1 MSNEKRINE
10 ILRRLPAVDQVL
22 KWPEIR
28 DILEKHP
35 RKLVLSAIRESLDA
49 RRKSILEML
58 DAPESGIDAKSILSD
73 ILNRLERLSRF
84 TLVPVV
90 NATGIIVHTNLGRS
104 LLAEEALARL
114 QIISSSYSNLEYD
127 LSKGQR
133 GSRYVHAEDILCEL
147 TGAEAAL
154 VVNNNAGAVL
164 LVLNTLARG
173 KEVIVSRGQLVE
185 IGGAFRIPDVMERSG
200 ARLRDVGCTNRT
212 HLRDYEE
219 AINENTALLM
229 KVHNSNYMIVGFT
242 KEVPLPDLVDLAHR
256 HNLLAV
262 EDLGSGSF
270 IDLSQYGLR
279 KEPTAQEA
287 IKSGVDVVTFS
298 GDKLLGGPQAG
309 IILGKKD
316 LIARFKKNPL
326 TRALRIDK
334 LTLAALEATLRL
346 YRDPDTALDRIPTLK
361 MITAPMEELTVRAE
375 RLKNLLRE
383 VASGEF
389 DFEVENNFSQVGGG
403 ALPGQNIP
411 TRVVAITSKKYNAS
425 RIEKTLRS
433 FDPPIIGRIEHDT
446 YLLDVRTMND
456 KDFETVKRAFLRLVS

>member
-1 MSNEKRINE
+1 MPDKKGIQG
-10 ILRRLPAVDQVL
+10 ILRKLPAVDQVL
-22 KWPEIR
+22 KWPEIKR
-28 DILEKHP
+28 ALGSYP
-35 RKLVLSAIRESLDA
+35 RKLVLKAIREILDE
-49 RRKSILEML
+49 RRKQIL
-58 DAPESGIDAKSILSD
+58 DAPDTSEAKTHADD
-73 ILNRLERLSRF
+73 ILPDILKRLEKLSEF
-84 TLVPVV
+84 TLIPLV

-104 LLAEEALARL
+104 LLAEEALERL
-114 QIISSSYSNLEYD
+114 ELISSSYSNLEYD
-127 LSKGQR
+127 LEAGQR
-133 GSRYVHAEDILCEL
+133 GSRYVHAESILCEL

-164 LVLNTLARG
+164 LVLNTLALG

-242 KEVPLPDLVDLAHR
+242 KEVPLQDLVELAHR
-256 HNLLAV
+256 HNLYAV

-287 IKSGVDVVTFS
+287 VECGVDVVTFS

-309 IILGKKD
+309 IILGRKE
-316 LIARFKKNPL
+316 LIATFKKNPF

-346 YRDPDTALDRIPTLK
+346 YRDFDVATKRIPTLR
-361 MITAPMEELTVRAE
+361 MITTPMEELTSRAV
-375 RLKNLLRE
+375 RLKGFLDE
-383 VASGEF
+383 VASTKFEF
-389 DFEVENNFSQVGGG
+389 VVEDNFSQVGGG

-411 TRVVAITSKKYNAS
+411 TKVVSVTSQEYSVAS
-425 RIEKTLRS
+425 IEKMLRS
-433 FDPPIIGRIEHDT
+433 FDPPIIGRIEHEK
-446 YLLDVRTMND
+446 YLLDVRTMSE
-456 KDFETVKRAFLRLVS
+456 KDFDIVRSAFARIAR

>member
-1 MSNEKRINE
+1 MPDKKGIQG
-10 ILRRLPAVDQVL
+10 ILRKLPAVDQVL
-22 KWPEIR
+22 KWPEIKR
-28 DILEKHP
+28 ALGSYP
-35 RKLVLSAIRESLDA
+35 RKLVLKAIREILDE
-49 RRKSILEML
+49 RRKQIL
-58 DAPESGIDAKSILSD
+58 DAPDTSEAKTHADD
-73 ILNRLERLSRF
+73 ILPDILKRLEKLSEF
-84 TLVPVV
+84 TLIPLV

-104 LLAEEALARL
+104 LLAEEALERL
-114 QIISSSYSNLEYD
+114 ELISSSYSNLEYD
-127 LSKGQR
+127 LEAGQR
-133 GSRYVHAEDILCEL
+133 GSRYVHAESILCEL

-164 LVLNTLARG
+164 LVLNTLALG

-242 KEVPLPDLVDLAHR
+242 KEVPLQDLVELAHR
-256 HNLLAV
+256 HNLYAV

-287 IKSGVDVVTFS
+287 VECGVDVVTFS

-309 IILGKKD
+309 IILGRKE

-346 YRDPDTALDRIPTLK
+346 YRDFDVATKRIPTLR
-361 MITAPMEELTVRAE
+361 MITTPMEELTSRAV
-375 RLKNLLRE
+375 RLKGFLDE
-383 VASGEF
+383 VASTKFEF
-389 DFEVENNFSQVGGG
+389 VVEDNFSQVGGG

-411 TRVVAITSKKYNAS
+411 TKVVSVTSQEYSVAS
-425 RIEKTLRS
+425 IEKMLRS
-433 FDPPIIGRIEHDT
+433 FDPPVELWTLMDARW
-446 YLLDVRTMND
+446 R
-456 KDFETVKRAFLRLVS
+456 RLIT

>member
-1 MSNEKRINE
+1 MPDKKGIQG
-10 ILRRLPAVDQVL
+10 ILRKLPAVDQVL
-22 KWPEIR
+22 KWPEIKR
-28 DILEKHP
+28 ALGSYP
-35 RKLVLSAIRESLDA
+35 RKLVLKAIREILDE
-49 RRKSILEML
+49 RRKQIL
-58 DAPESGIDAKSILSD
+58 DAPDTSEAKTHADD
-73 ILNRLERLSRF
+73 ILPDILKRLEKLSEF
-84 TLVPVV
+84 TLIPLV

-104 LLAEEALARL
+104 LLAEEALERL
-114 QIISSSYSNLEYD
+114 ELISSSYSNLEYD
-127 LSKGQR
+127 LEAGQR
-133 GSRYVHAEDILCEL
+133 GSRYVHAESILCEL

-164 LVLNTLARG
+164 LVLNTLALG

-242 KEVPLPDLVDLAHR
+242 KEVPLQDLVELAHR
-256 HNLLAV
+256 HNLYAV

-287 IKSGVDVVTFS
+287 VECGVDVVTFS

-309 IILGKKD
+309 IILGRKE

-346 YRDPDTALDRIPTLK
+346 YRDFDVATKRIPTLR
-361 MITAPMEELTVRAE
+361 MITTPMEELTSRAV
-375 RLKNLLRE
+375 RLKGFLDE
-383 VASGEF
+383 VASTKFEF
-389 DFEVENNFSQVGGG
+389 VVEDNFSQVGGG

-411 TRVVAITSKKYNAS
+411 TKVVSVTSQEYSVAS
-425 RIEKTLRS
+425 IEKMLRS
-433 FDPPIIGRIEHDT
+433 FDPPIIGRIEHEK
-446 YLLDVRTMND
+446 YLLDVRTMSE
-456 KDFETVKRAFLRLVS
+456 KDFDIVRSAFARIAR